1 VTVARA
7 KRTARADARRRYRA
21 EQTSAEGAVDD
32 EPIEEPAPRRER
44 APVTAATP
52 SEPGVRRGFM
62 GAFRES
68 FRPLDV
74 RGDLE
79 ALPWIAI
86 RTRAL
91 WLPILL
97 TLASTAIFAAVRPI
111 NPATL
116 FLFQYFVVTP
126 AIGSVFIA
134 GFMSPR
140 ASWLLGAIVGLL
152 SAACSAF
159 LEIAGYV
166 PIPTNGVA
174 PQPQDIVIAAV
185 SISPVLGALFASL
198 AAWYRRFLMLMN
210 PNRGRPR
217 STGSGGRRTDGKS
230 RTTGARQKAPSRR

>member
-1 VTVARA
+1 VARA

-21 EQTSAEGAVDD
+21 EQTFAEAAADD
-32 EPIEEPAPRRER
+32 EPIEETTPRRER
-44 APVTAATP
+44 APAAAAP
-52 SEPGVRRGFM
+52 GEPGARRGFM
-62 GAFRES
+62 AAFRES

-79 ALPWIAI
+79 ALPGIAI

-97 TLASTAIFAAVRPI
+97 TLACTAIFAALRPI
-111 NPATL
+111 NPVTL

-140 ASWLLGAIVGLL
+140 ASWLLGAIVGLV
-152 SAACSAF
+152 SAACSSF
-159 LEIAGYV
+159 LEIAGFV
-166 PIPTNGVA
+166 PLPTNGVA

-210 PNRGRPR
+210 PNRGRPGA
-217 STGSGGRRTDGKS
+217 TGSGGRRSDGKS
-230 RTTGARQKAPSRR
+230 RTTGARQKATSRR